1 MPRPLSSRAR
11 RARSYR
17 RQQRPSLVSRWDKSW
32 LGRKHPFSW
41 GAIIILIYLVLLIKV
56 LNLQHLN
63 GGLLLLVYSLG
74 VSLYLL
80 SRFLVAHFY
89 EIKDKQFDPDYT
101 PTVTFGVPSK
111 NEAANIYETVMR
123 IAEIDYPK
131 DKFDVIVIN
140 DGSTDNTLA
149 EMKRA
154 KKDAEKLGV
163 KVKVIDWK
171 INQGKR
177 HGMAACIKES
187 KSELMLFVDSD
198 SFIEKDTTR
207 ELIKYFQN
215 PKVGATTAH
224 CYVANENTNIL
235 TKMQAVRY
243 FVAFKAYK
251 GAESVFGTV
260 TCCSG
265 SCSAYRREYIAPVI
279 DQWLKQKFLGITC
292 TYGDDRSLT
301 NILLAAG
308 YDALYAPKAKVYT
321 FAPDNM
327 KQYLKQQLRW
337 KKSWFRE
344 CVRASAFMW
353 KRNPLMSVSFYLAL
367 ILPLA
372 TPFVVLKALVWY
384 PVSTGRLPFY
394 YIDGVILMCV
404 IYGLYYRVYSND
416 RKWLVAIAGSAAYSI
431 AMSWQLVYA
440 IATIRDSRWGTR

>member
-1 MPRPLSSRAR
+1 M
-11 RARSYR
+11 
-17 RQQRPSLVSRWDKSW
+17 QRWDRSW
-32 LGRKHPFSW
+32 FGRKHVFSW

-63 GGLLLLVYSLG
+63 GGLVLLVYSLC
-74 VSLYLL
+74 VSVYLL

-89 EIKDKQFDPDYT
+89 EIHDRNFHPEYT
-101 PTVTFGVPSK
+101 PTITFGVPSK
-111 NEAANIYETVMR
+111 NEGPHIYQTIMR
-123 IAEIDYPK
+123 IADIDYPK
-131 DKFDVIVIN
+131 DKYDIIVIN

-154 KKDAEKLGV
+154 AKDAKTKGV

-187 KSELMLFVDSD
+187 AAELMLFVDSD

-207 ELIKYFQN
+207 ELIKYFEN

-224 CYVANENTNIL
+224 CYVANESTNLL

-279 DQWLKQKFLGITC
+279 DQWLNQKFLGITC
-292 TYGDDRSLT
+292 TYGDDRALT
-301 NILLAAG
+301 NILLSRG
-308 YDALYAPKAKVYT
+308 YDALYAPNARVYT
-321 FAPDNM
+321 FAPETM
-327 KQYLKQQLRW
+327 RTYLKQQLRW

-344 CVRASAFMW
+344 CIRASAFMW
-353 KRNPLMSVSFYLAL
+353 KRHPLMSVSFYLAL

-372 TPFVVLKALVWY
+372 TPFVVLKAIIWFPL
-384 PVSTGRLPFY
+384 TTHRLPFY
-394 YIDGVILMCV
+394 YIDGVVLMCI
-404 IYGLYYRVYSND
+404 IYGLYYRVYAND
-416 RKWLVAIAGSAAYSI
+416 RKWLPAVVGSALYSI
-431 AMSWQLVYA
+431 VMSWQLLYA

>member
-1 MPRPLSSRAR
+1 MSKKRSRKVRKITRLANW
-11 RARSYR
+11 
-17 RQQRPSLVSRWDKSW
+17 WDTTGVGKLHLGSW
-32 LGRKHPFSW
+32 T
-41 GAIIILIYLVLLIKV
+41 AIFFLIYIVLLIKFV
-56 LNLQHLN
+56 NLQQVD
-63 GGLLLLVYSLG
+63 GGWVLLFYSLA
-74 VSLYLL
+74 VSFYLL

-89 EIKDKQFDPDYT
+89 ETKDEAYDPKYT

-111 NEAANIYETVMR
+111 NEQENIYETVLR

-131 DKFDVIVIN
+131 DKFDIIVVN
-140 DGSTDNTLA
+140 DGSTDNTLG
-149 EMKRA
+149 EMERA
-154 KKDAEKLGV
+154 AAAAKELGV
-163 KVKVIDWK
+163 TVKVIDWK
-171 INQGKR
+171 VNQGKR

-187 KSELMLFVDSD
+187 SSEIMLFVDSD

-224 CYVANENTNIL
+224 CFVANEDVNFL

-265 SCSAYRREYIAPVI
+265 SCSAYRREYLMPFI
-279 DQWLKQKFLGITC
+279 DEWLSQRFLGVIC

-301 NILLAAG
+301 NILLRAG

-321 FAPDNM
+321 FAPDNLQ
-327 KQYLKQQLRW
+327 QYLKQQLRW

-344 CVRASAFMW
+344 CIRASAFMW
-353 KRNPLMSVSFYLAL
+353 KRNPLMSISFYLAL

-372 TPFVVLKALVWY
+372 APFVVLKALIWY
-384 PVSTGRLPFY
+384 PATYHRFPLY
-394 YIDGVILMCV
+394 YLFGVVIMCV
-404 IYGLYYRVYSND
+404 IYGLYYRVYAND
-416 RKWLVAIAGSAAYSI
+416 RRWLGAVIGSAVYSI
-431 AMSWQLVYA
+431 ALSWQLVYA